1 MTPTTSGTS
10 VHLPTV
16 LTRLR
21 SINETTGWVLAG
33 IALAVVVG
41 VPMVVS
47 GPGNDLDVGNV
58 FRAGRSIMDLDYEP
72 SRAPGAPV
80 HEAIVGVL
88 DRIGGPLLTNL
99 ASAVAALALVIGL
112 DLLLAREGLSSK
124 RRWAIALVVANP
136 WFLIAATSTIDYVLA
151 LTLVVW
157 SALLLRNGHLVWSGV
172 MAGLAMGSRVGSIVL
187 IAAMLLAELTDTWAL
202 SRDRVRSW
210 PWRRVV
216 VAGAVMAATTV
227 VLFVPSFVEAGG
239 FAFAQNDFTTS
250 TPLVMLG
257 RAAAKILALLGPVA
271 SVVALLALPAMAR
284 SLARWRTSW
293 LIRFAAPGL
302 VLSTALF
309 LRFPWK
315 VPHLLPVLLC
325 GAILLGV
332 ALHRRPILLVVLV
345 GLQLLYG
352 VVGIDVIRPDS
363 PNQAGSG
370 HPTLSVSWGPV
381 VTDWQCRREDPDA
394 YLGEQLVE
402 IEAAWNCA
410 RPFGD

>member
-1 MTPTTSGTS
+1 M
-10 VHLPTV
+10 
-16 LTRLR
+16 
-21 SINETTGWVLAG
+21 NETTGWVLAG

-80 HEAIVGVL
+80 HEAIVGLL

-99 ASAVAALALVIGL
+99 ASMVAALALVIGL

-151 LTLVVW
+151 LAFLVW
-157 SALLLRNGHLVWSGV
+157 SALMLRNGHLVWSGLL
-172 MAGLAMGSRVGSIVL
+172 AGLAMGSRVGSIML
-187 IAAMLLAELTDTWAL
+187 IAAMLLAELTDAPAS
-202 SRDRVRSW
+202 SRDRNRDRSW
-210 PWRRVV
+210 PWRRVIVTGV
-216 VAGAVMAATTV
+216 VTAATTV
-227 VLFVPSFVEAGG
+227 VLFIPSFVEAGG

-271 SVVALLALPAMAR
+271 SIVALLALPAVAR
-284 SLARWRTSW
+284 SLAAWRTSW
-293 LIRFAAPGL
+293 LIRFAVPGL
-302 VLSTALF
+302 VLSTVLF
-309 LRFPWK
+309 MRFPWK

-325 GAILLGV
+325 GAILLAV
-332 ALHRRPILLVVLV
+332 ALHRRPTLLMVLM

-352 VVGIDVIRPDS
+352 VVGVDVIRPDN

-370 HPTLSVSWGPV
+370 QPTLSVSWGPV
-381 VTDWQCRREDPDA
+381 VDDWQCRREDPDA

-410 RPFGD
+410 RPFSD